1 MAGCVRLPDGV
12 DVHRL
17 RRPRPVPGGRGR
29 EQRRGVTAVGLAVS
43 RVVLLLLLVVLV
55 RRRRVAVVQEPRRV
69 GLCRVHALHGG
80 VHVVHQL
87 LQIHVVLC
95 GGSTGCERRRREGR
109 EKGRKKVVSDKLWD
123 GPSSSVGDGGGEIFF
138 FLNVQK
144 QLITIINIMNLF
156 STSGANREPEP
167 SQSFMFSL
175 SK

>member
-1 MAGCVRLPDGV
+1 MRLPDGV

-95 GGSTGCERRRREGR
+95 GGSTGCERRRGEGREKGREGR
-109 EKGRKKVVSDKLWD
+109 EKERKKVVSDKLWD
-123 GPSSSVGDGGGEIFF
+123 GPSSSVGDEIFF

-156 STSGANREPEP
+156 RSSGANREPEP